1 MAIPE
6 REPERKLGGS
16 GGRFLLIG
24 APIVIV
30 GILLWIL
37 WRPGIGAAVTVLG
50 CIPLAVGVALIASA
64 AVSRRSR
71 TGKPFA

>member
-1 MAIPE
+1 MATPQ
-6 REPERKLGGS
+6 RDPDRKMTGS

-30 GILLWIL
+30 GILLWVL

-50 CIPLAVGVALIASA
+50 CIPLVVGVTLLASS

-71 TGKPFA
+71 AGKPFA

>member
-16 GGRFLLIG
+16 GSRFLLIG

-30 GILLWIL
+30 GILLWIV

-50 CIPLAVGVALIASA
+50 CIPLAVGATLLASA